1 MKDEYTTAFYD
12 IVKEA
17 SETTGY
23 QLPLEIE
30 AYVVMLLADKIDKPN
45 FLPETSFAESLL
57 SLKQPYRLTAKELG
71 DTCLFTVGVFPEY
84 GKRKGLTQEYFSNI
98 GRSSYDIAT
107 SYLDDKLFSDLRDHF
122 KFLSKFI
129 NVCVTNEKQFGTS
142 LFLANH

>member
-71 DTCLFTVGVFPEY
+71 DTCLFVTGVFPEY
-84 GKRKGLTQEYFSNI
+84 GISIDYYSNI
-98 GRSSYDIAT
+98 GKT
-107 SYLDDKLFSDLRDHF
+107 SYSLATTNLNVELFDILST
-122 KFLSKFI
+122 KFDFISKFI
-129 NVCVTNEKQFGTS
+129 NYAVSPQNIPI
-142 LFLANH
+142 HRIR

>member
-57 SLKQPYRLTAKELG
+57 ALKQPYRLSAKELG
-71 DTCLFTVGVFPEY
+71 DTCLFVTGVFPEY
-84 GKRKGLTQEYFSNI
+84 GISVDYYSNI
-98 GRSSYDIAT
+98 GKSSYTLIQQGMNIE
-107 SYLDDKLFSDLRDHF
+107 LFSSLATRFDFIRE
-122 KFLSKFI
+122 FI
-129 NVCVTNEKQFGTS
+129 NLTINPKKLPIS
-142 LFLANH
+142 LIR